1 MLRWFIGTVFACGFL
16 SSAAPV
22 SAEASKTVALVIGI
36 DEYEHISDLS
46 GAVNDAVDIAEAVK
60 ALPNSEVT
68 MLLNEDATREAI
80 LSTWRKK
87 ATTLNPGD
95 TFIITYAGHG
105 GHEPE
110 AYQGNEADGRDET
123 LLLGGF
129 LNAGEAAQHRI
140 RDDEI
145 ADLIALVPPSVSL
158 IFLADSCHS
167 GTVVRSTRPIHG
179 YRYFAGGQIV
189 DAPLPP
195 PPPNTRPD
203 EDVSPNTVFL
213 SAVADNEMTPEFLVD
228 GEIRGALSLSFAD
241 ALRGNADR
249 NQDGVLTKGELET
262 HVRQTIKS
270 ISQGIQN
277 PKIEPVGRQATS
289 LVSMKITPVQTPEPI
304 SEKNPFARAFDDLD
318 VPSIW
323 SDSEL
328 LRGVTGASVAGS
340 QTSADLIVDRE
351 NNVVLSSIGD
361 VLTRL
366 PSDDVKAQRHV
377 QGIVNRQRFIDEV
390 DRVDRL
396 HPLTVFFEGGN
407 GNYLDGD
414 RVIVHVSGR
423 ETEFVWL
430 VHLSSTLEI
439 SHMFPLA
446 RLQDPPKSDPS
457 NSLAIPMRV
466 VPPFG
471 ADTILAIE
479 AGGAIP
485 ELDQLLSQFD
495 QETDIAGFW
504 NELHA
509 LLGDREDISASSSSF
524 FTMLP

>member
-1 MLRWFIGTVFACGFL
+1 MRWFIGTVLAWVFL

-22 SAEASKTVALVIGI
+22 SAAESKTVALIIGI
-36 DEYEHISDLS
+36 DEYKYIGNLS
-46 GAVNDAVDIAEAVK
+46 GAVNDAIDIARAVK
-60 ALPNSEVT
+60 TLPNSRVT
-68 MLLNEDATREAI
+68 MLLNENATREAI
-80 LSTWRKK
+80 LNTWREK
-87 ATTLNPGD
+87 AATLNPGD

-110 AYQGNEADGRDET
+110 AYKGNEADGRDET
-123 LLLGGF
+123 LLLSGF
-129 LNAGEAAQHRI
+129 LNAGAAAEHRI

-167 GTVVRSTRPIHG
+167 GTVVRSTRKIHS

-189 DAPLPP
+189 DDPLPP

-203 EDVSPNTVFL
+203 DDVSPNTIFL

-249 NQDGVLTKGELET
+249 NQDGILTKGELET
-262 HVRQTIKS
+262 HVRETIKS

-289 LVSMKITPVQTPEPI
+289 LVSLRVTPVAAPEPI
-304 SEKNPFARAFDDLD
+304 LEKNPFAREFNYLD

-323 SDSEL
+323 SES
-328 LRGVTGASVAGS
+328 GVIGGLTGASVADAMK
-340 QTSADLIVDRE
+340 SADLIVDRE

-361 VLTRL
+361 VLATL
-366 PSDDVKAQRHV
+366 PNEDADARRKV
-377 QGIVNRQRFIDEV
+377 QGIIHRHRFMTEV

-396 HPLTVFFEGGN
+396 QPLTVFFQGGN
-407 GNYLDGD
+407 GHYLDGD
-414 RVIVHVSGR
+414 RVIVHVGGR

-430 VHLSSTLEI
+430 VHLSSTGEV
-439 SHMFPLA
+439 SHLFPLD
-446 RLQDPPKSDPS
+446 RLGDPPSSEPSD
-457 NSLAIPMRV
+457 SLAIPMQV

-479 AGGAIP
+479 AGSAIP
-485 ELDQLLSQFD
+485 ELDEMLSQFD
-495 QETDIAGFW
+495 RQTDIAGLW
-504 NELHA
+504 NQLHA
-509 LLGDREDISASSSSF
+509 LLGEREDVSASSFSF
-524 FTMLP
+524 FTKLP